1 MTEDD
6 LKQFLEDNNENIKE
20 AVRQKMIASLL
31 EQHRWSISEQIS
43 KVVEEFVGK
52 EIVPD
57 IKKYL
62 ADNKGPILTAA
73 CAGAAEIG
81 DALAKGI
88 VERTAKK
95 LKPDGYEFRQVM
107 EALFK

>member
-1 MTEDD
+1 MTEED
-6 LKQFLEDNNENIKE
+6 LKEFLEENKAQIKE
-20 AVRQKMIASLL
+20 AVRGRMVESLL
-31 EQHRWSISEQIS
+31 AQHRWEIGAQIS
-43 KVVEEFVGK
+43 KIVEEFVAA
-52 EIVPD
+52 EIVPEV
-57 IKKYL
+57 KKYL

-95 LKPDGYEFRQVM
+95 LKSDGYEFRQVM

>member
-1 MTEDD
+1 MTEED
-6 LKQFLEDNNENIKE
+6 LKEFLESNKKE
-20 AVRQKMIASLL
+20 IQKAVRERMIESLL
-31 EQHRWSISEQIS
+31 AQHRWEIGAHIS
-43 KVVEEFVGK
+43 KVVEEFVAA
-52 EIVPD
+52 EIVPE

-73 CAGAAEIG
+73 CAGAAEVG

-95 LKPDGYEFRQVM
+95 LKSDSYEFRQVM